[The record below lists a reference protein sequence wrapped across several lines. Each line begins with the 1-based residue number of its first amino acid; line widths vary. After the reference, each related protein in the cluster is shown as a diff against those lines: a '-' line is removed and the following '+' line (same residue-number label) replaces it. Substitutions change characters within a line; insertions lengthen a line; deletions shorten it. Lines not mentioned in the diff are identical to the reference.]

1 MPVKHIDAWLSPKE
15 IQEHLYHDQN
25 RLRPF
30 GHSNQW
36 PVWAIRNVTPLFPV
50 RVTGGKHLKFI
61 FSLGGQQMEA
71 IGFSMGA
78 RQVPQGPLDI
88 AFNLI
93 LNRFQG
99 REYLQLHLKDFR
111 PASPE

>member
-1 MPVKHIDAWLSPKE
+1 
-15 IQEHLYHDQN
+15 
-25 RLRPF
+25 
-30 GHSNQW
+30 
-36 PVWAIRNVTPLFPV
+36 
-50 RVTGGKHLKFI
+50 
-61 FSLGGQQMEA
+61 MEA